1 MNSSELV
8 AEFEKIHGDSKGIR
22 AFFAPGRVNL
32 IGEHID
38 YNGGLVFPC
47 ALNAGTSAIARR
59 RDDGMMSFASV
70 NIALKNTMRVRDAAY
85 DTNDGWMNY
94 PKGIVHVMRNSGYDV
109 GGFDVLF
116 SGTIPNGA
124 GLSSSASIE
133 IVTAITINSLFDLK
147 IPMIDLVKIA
157 KRAENEFVGVN
168 CGIMDM
174 FAIGMGRK
182 DMAIAL
188 DCNTLKYDYIPV
200 KLGDC
205 ALVIANSNKR
215 RGLADS
221 KYNERRGECERAL
234 AILKKYMKANNLC
247 DIPINDFNGLKDK
260 LNDEILV
267 RRVRHVITENDRVKE
282 AIHCLSEK
290 NDISGFGKLMN
301 ESHVSL
307 RDDYDV
313 TGIELDTLVGES
325 WKIDGVIGSRMTG
338 AGFGG
343 CTVSIVKKSALDK
356 FKETVGAKYR
366 EKTGLSAEF
375 YSMDLSGEAGEINL

>member
-1 MNSSELV
+1 
-8 AEFEKIHGDSKGIR
+8 
-22 AFFAPGRVNL
+22 
-32 IGEHID
+32 
-38 YNGGLVFPC
+38 
-47 ALNAGTSAIARR
+47 
-59 RDDGMMSFASV
+59 MMSFASV

-205 ALVIANSNKR
+205 ALVIGPTPTSA
-215 RGLADS
+215 ADS
-221 KYNERRGECERAL
+221 LIRNTTNAG
-234 AILKKYMKANNLC
+234 ANANARSR
-247 DIPINDFNGLKDK
+247 ISE
-260 LNDEILV
+260 EIY
-267 RRVRHVITENDRVKE
+267 E
-282 AIHCLSEK
+282 SE
-290 NDISGFGKLMN
+290 
-301 ESHVSL
+301 
-307 RDDYDV
+307 
-313 TGIELDTLVGES
+313 
-325 WKIDGVIGSRMTG
+325 
-338 AGFGG
+338 
-343 CTVSIVKKSALDK
+343 
-356 FKETVGAKYR
+356 
-366 EKTGLSAEF
+366 
-375 YSMDLSGEAGEINL
+375 

>member
-1 MNSSELV
+1 MNNSELV
-8 AEFEKIHGDSKGIR
+8 AEFEKIFGDTNGVR

-47 ALNAGTSAIARR
+47 ALSAGTSAIARK

-70 NIALKNTMRVRDAAY
+70 NFALKNTMKVRDAVN
-85 DTNDGWMNY
+85 DINDGWMNY

-133 IVTAITINSLFDLK
+133 IVTAIMINSLFSLK

-234 AILKKYMKANNLC
+234 AILRKYVKAENLC
-247 DIPINDFNGLKDK
+247 DIPISEFNGLKDK
-260 LNDEILV
+260 LHDEILIK
-267 RRVRHVITENDRVKE
+267 RVRHVITENDRVKD

-290 NDISGFGKLMN
+290 NDIAGFGKLMN

-343 CTVSIVKKSALDK
+343 CTVSIVKKSALET
-356 FKETVGAKYR
+356 FRETVGAKYR
-366 EKTGLSAEF
+366 ARTGLNAEF